1 MWPSIKFP
9 FYTTCPIAVKL
20 LTYITYLASQ
30 LASAFCLIYQCD
42 LHSQNNA
49 GHFVD
54 LIYLLLTDYS
64 CNNRV
69 ELVKSILIAELV
81 KSVLLLKILFHI
93 LFHSGLSQDIEYSS
107 LCFTVGS
114 GSLSILYIIVCT
126 C

>member
-1 MWPSIKFP
+1 M
-9 FYTTCPIAVKL
+9 
-20 LTYITYLASQ
+20 
-30 LASAFCLIYQCD
+30 
-42 LHSQNNA
+42 
-49 GHFVD
+49 D